1 MFYRV
6 VLVILTIL
14 ICISV
19 HGEDGP
25 PYLLRIERSGNRG
38 VLMDLPVHGGDQ
50 FFIHYIHSSDKTP
63 VQDTFLIE
71 RDGRLVL
78 IEEAF
83 LWYGAGLEFQ
93 KQEGMKMIY
102 DGKWTR
108 VQLYRPL
115 PELVIRVGRV
125 ANQTFTFGDR
135 SFPLTHLAKPGEGL
149 LFSLIPIR
157 RENVQ

>member
-1 MFYRV
+1 MKWRGGGLEKPFPPPQERMGPACFYRV

-93 KQEGMKMIY
+93 KQEGMKIIY
-102 DGKWTR
+102 DGKWTK
-108 VQLYRPL
+108 VQN
-115 PELVIRVGRV
+115 I
-125 ANQTFTFGDR
+125 
-135 SFPLTHLAKPGEGL
+135 
-149 LFSLIPIR
+149 
-157 RENVQ
+157 